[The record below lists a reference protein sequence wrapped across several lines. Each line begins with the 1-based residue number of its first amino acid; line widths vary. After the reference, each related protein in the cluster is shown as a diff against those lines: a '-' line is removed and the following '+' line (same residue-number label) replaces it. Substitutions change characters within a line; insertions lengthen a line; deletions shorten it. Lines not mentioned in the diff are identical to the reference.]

1 MGRTVEA
8 LLARC
13 DDLILVFRA
22 DRALHAS
29 SGPPRTGPDLTP
41 LRSGEIQGIIDFS
54 QPEGAVA
61 ASIAATRLGC
71 PLVSG
76 TTGLDDDA
84 FAALRRAARDVPVC
98 WSPNFSVGIPFLE
111 GALREL
117 ARHLPQEWQIEIV
130 ETHHAGK
137 RDAPSGT
144 ALRLAQTWRDER
156 GGELR
161 FGRHGPSGPRTAAEV
176 GVHALRLGDVV
187 GEHRILLGR
196 CGETLE
202 VVHRAQDRTAF
213 ASGSVE
219 ALRGLLRKGPGW
231 YEWNDL
237 ARGR

>member
-1 MGRTVEA
+1 MGQAVEA
-8 LLARC
+8 MLARC

-22 DRALHAS
+22 DRALKET
-29 SGPPRTGPDLTP
+29 SGPPRSGPDLISLAP
-41 LRSGEIQGIIDFS
+41 GQVEGIIDFS
-54 QPEGAVA
+54 QPEGTVA
-61 ASIAATRLGC
+61 ASVAASRLGC

-84 FAALRRAARDVPVC
+84 FAALRRAAQDVPVC
-98 WSPNFSVGIPFLE
+98 WSPNFSVGIPFLD

-117 ARHLPQEWQIEIV
+117 ARRLPRGWQIEIA

-156 GGELR
+156 GGEIR
-161 FGRHGPSGPRTAAEV
+161 YGRHGPSGPRGAAEV
-176 GVHALRLGDVV
+176 GIHALRLGDVV
-187 GEHRILLGR
+187 GEHRVLLG
-196 CGETLE
+196 CSGETLE
-202 VVHRAQDRTAF
+202 VVHRVQDRTAF

-219 ALRGLLRKGPGW
+219 ALRSLLRKGPGW

-237 ARGR
+237 ARGL